1 MSTPAG
7 WYDDPQNPGQQRY
20 WDGTAWTEQ
29 RQPAASASPPPPPA
43 APAAAPIATYVAAP
57 PEQKKHTTRNV
68 ILAIIGIFI
77 LLVGGCTIALIAA
90 GGKAVN
96 DAIESAD
103 DPASKA
109 PEGAEIRDGKFEFD
123 VKSMECGLEQVGS
136 GFSREKAKGQ
146 FCVVTMTVSNIGD
159 ESQIFSDGDQYAYNA
174 DGAKYSADGGAG
186 LALNK
191 GDKGFLPE
199 INPGNSIDNV
209 KVVYDI
215 PADQEIV
222 ELELHD
228 SFLSDGI
235 RIDAP

>member
-7 WYDDPQNPGQQRY
+7 WYDDPEQPGQMRY
-20 WDGTAWTEQ
+20 WDGAAWTDQ
-29 RQPAASASPPPPPA
+29 RQPASVAPPPPQ
-43 APAAAPIATYVAAP
+43 APIGQTAITAP
-57 PEQKKHTTRNV
+57 PQQKHTLRNV
-68 ILAIIGIFI
+68 VLIVIGVFV
-77 LLVGGCTIALIAA
+77 LLVGGCTVAVVVA
-90 GGKAVN
+90 GGKAIN

-123 VKSMECGLEQVGS
+123 VKSMECGLKQVSS
-136 GFSREKAKGQ
+136 GFSKEKAKGQ

-159 ESQIFSDGDQYAYNA
+159 ESQMFSDSDQYAYNA
-174 DGAKYSADGGAG
+174 EGARYSADTGAG

-199 INPGNSIDNV
+199 INPGNSINNV

-235 RIDAP
+235 RINAP